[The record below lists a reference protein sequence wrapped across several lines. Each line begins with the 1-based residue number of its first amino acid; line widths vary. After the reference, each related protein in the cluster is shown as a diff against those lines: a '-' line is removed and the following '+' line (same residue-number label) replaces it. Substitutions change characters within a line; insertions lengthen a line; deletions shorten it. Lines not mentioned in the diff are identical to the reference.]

1 MTRHPNVAT
10 AVVPRDEAKQSL
22 LNTQETVTDSVI
34 TYTPETCADLQAAVE
49 EGLKTADLTDVDIA
63 IAGAQ
68 LEDGGAVSVE
78 IVQNSADLYRFDAGR
93 TLIAKCPEMTM
104 TIEGQDIETKLSEVP
119 VATVGDESL
128 GQVMEQRV
136 EDQRVFTY
144 SITAIKGDD
153 AVIVN
158 HQSLTEPDVADLEDL
173 ANTVLER
180 I

>member
-1 MTRHPNVAT
+1 MTRHDPNIRPIIRQLDESAANRIAAGEVVERPAS
-10 AVVPRDEAKQSL
+10 AVKEL
-22 LNTQETVTDSVI
+22 
-34 TYTPETCADLQAAVE
+34 VE
-49 EGLKTADLTDVDIA
+49 NALDAGARRIDIA